1 MPLPVLHCYGDY
13 KWTGPSGPVARLGR
27 RLTDAGWRADL
38 ACIRPPD
45 EPGRWLATNAREM
58 GLRVL
63 DGFHFDSSP
72 NLRRNLADVRRL
84 RRLVD
89 EGGYGLVHCHGT
101 WDHALCAF
109 ALRGRR
115 ERVPLVRTDHRGR
128 HYRRNALW
136 RAFYGP
142 RALDRLL
149 VLSDRF
155 AVRAVELMGLDAGF
169 VRTVHGAVDAEDF
182 GPFAAPPGKRTELG
196 LSDDD
201 VVLGVVARVQPHRR
215 FDVLLEAALKVQG
228 LDPRVKIAV
237 CGRGTHKER
246 ILDRPVAR
254 MGLERTVFPLGYRR
268 EDYRDVLATFDAGI
282 MLVPGSDG
290 SCRAAMEMCAME
302 KPLVVAERGVLPDIV
317 RDGET
322 GIVVKD
328 EPDNLA
334 EAILLMAADEQRRRR
349 WGRAARRRMIQ
360 RFSPERQAQDV
371 ITVYEELLEERNC

>member
-1 MPLPVLHCYGDY
+1 MPVPVLHCYGDY
-13 KWTGPSGPVARLGR
+13 KWTGPSEPVARLCR

-38 ACIRPPD
+38 ACVRPPE
-45 EPGRWLATNAREM
+45 EPGRWLAPNAREM

-63 DGFHFDSSP
+63 DGFEFDSSP
-72 NLRRNLADVRRL
+72 NLRGSRADVRRL

-89 EGGYGLVHCHGT
+89 EGDYGLVHCHGT

-115 ERVPLVRTDHRGR
+115 DRVPLVRTDHRGR
-128 HYRRNALW
+128 RCRRNALC

-142 RALDRLL
+142 RALDRLI

-155 AVRAVELMGLDAGF
+155 AVRAIELIGLDSEY
-169 VRTVHGAVDAEDF
+169 VRTVPGAVDADRF
-182 GPFAAPPGKRTELG
+182 RPTAPLPGKRSELG
-196 LSDDD
+196 FDEDH
-201 VVLGVVARVQPHRR
+201 VVLGIVARVQPHRR
-215 FDVLLEAALKVQG
+215 FEVLLEAALMVQR

-237 CGRGTHKER
+237 CGRGTHR
-246 ILDRPVAR
+246 RRVLDRPVVR
-254 MGLERTVFPLGYRR
+254 MGLERTVHPLGYRK
-268 EDYRDVLATFDAGI
+268 EDYREVLAVFDAGI

-328 EPDNLA
+328 EPENLA
-334 EAILLMAADEQRRRR
+334 EGILLMAADQRRRR
-349 WGRAARRRMIQ
+349 EWGRAARRRMIE
-360 RFSPERQAQDV
+360 RFSPERQARQV
-371 ITVYEELLEERNC
+371 IGIYQELLAAPDV